1 MGMRVGRVSGPS
13 AAGRVGGLAMV
24 GRAAQ
29 LAELDSALGRVRDG
43 APAAVLIGGEPGIG
57 KTRLVSEFTRS
68 ADARILTG
76 GCLQLGADSLPFAPF
91 TALLRDLN
99 RDLGPDGIAALLSDV
114 PGATTAGLARLLPEL
129 AAPAGTDG
137 DGQSRARLFEQVLT
151 LLEHL
156 ADQSPVI
163 LTIEDAHWAD
173 SASRDLLSFLIRS
186 QQSIDGL
193 LILVT
198 YRSDELHRAH
208 PLRPLLAELD
218 RIPWVRRVEVSPL
231 SLRDTSELI
240 ASITGVPPADR
251 LLDVV
256 YRRSGGNPLFAETLA
271 RSPDLPESLRD
282 LLVAAVRRLPE
293 ASQEIVRVASAGGDW
308 TSHSLLA
315 AVSGLAGAELDK
327 ALRPAVA
334 ANVLRTDGDGYL
346 FRHALIREAVHDELL
361 PGERARLH
369 ARYAEAIA
377 SDPALVPSGR
387 AEAEQAHHWHA
398 AHDLSHA
405 LTSAWRAAAAANAVF
420 AYAEQLVML
429 SRVLEL
435 WLQVP
440 DAADRI
446 QADHLKVLETAVD
459 AANKVGDWER
469 GIAFADAALRE
480 APASAAPVRRAL
492 LLQARAHMRQRLGR
506 SGHFDDLHEA
516 VALIP
521 ANPPTA
527 DRAKALEALAHGYH
541 HKPRGQAR
549 AEFRQM
555 AEEALAIA
563 RQVGDAG
570 TEAAAL
576 TTLTWAVPP
585 SGPGSLEQVRALFA
599 EARERAAAA
608 QDHQQLLYTAI
619 SESDLLE
626 GLGQHE
632 EAAGVAREGLA
643 AARQYGLARTIG
655 ATLAINLAE
664 PLTSLG
670 RWDEASE
677 VIERALQFL
686 PPRMNRVG
694 LLRLA
699 GSIALARGDTVAAA
713 EAVRNINATL
723 EGAVFRDEHHLTLA
737 VLETELRHAQ
747 ARYGVALG
755 VVSGGLEKFDLLPSP
770 RYAWPLL
777 VAGARACTAAGATA
791 AGAEAAALGGRLRA
805 EAAKLDAEG
814 CTQRAHQL
822 TFAALMTTDPQETAG
837 AWAEAIQAWA
847 ATAEPYPL
855 ARVLLDA
862 ATVALNAGDRDRASD
877 SLHRAATLA
886 QNLGARPLTGQI
898 ADLAQRGRIGLG
910 PAPAPGADR
919 LAGLTARELE
929 VLRLVAAGR
938 SNRDIAADLFISPK
952 TASVHVSNILGKL
965 GVASRVEATA
975 AAYRLGFPNI

>member
-1 MGMRVGRVSGPS
+1 
-13 AAGRVGGLAMV
+13 MV
-24 GRAAQ
+24 GRAGQ
-29 LAELDSALGRVRDG
+29 LAELESALGRVCDG
-43 APAAVLIGGEPGIG
+43 APTTVLIGGEAGIG
-57 KTRLVSEFTRS
+57 KTRLVSEFTRC

-76 GCLQLGADSLPFAPF
+76 GCLELGTDGLPFAPF

-99 RDLGPDGIAALLSDV
+99 RHLGPDGIAALL
-114 PGATTAGLARLLPEL
+114 PGIPGGTTAGLARLLPEL
-129 AAPAGTDG
+129 AAPPGTPPGPDG

-156 ADQSPVI
+156 ADQSLVI

-186 QQSIDGL
+186 QQSIGGL
-193 LILVT
+193 LIVVT
-198 YRSDELHRAH
+198 YRSDELHRTH

-240 ASITGVPPADR
+240 ASITGAPPADR

-271 RSPDLPESLRD
+271 CSPDLPESLRD
-282 LLVAAVRRLPE
+282 LLIAGVRRLPE
-293 ASQEIVRVASAGGDW
+293 ESQEIARMASAGGDW
-308 TSHSLLA
+308 TSHRLLA
-315 AVSGLAGAELDK
+315 AVSGLADAELDQ

-361 PGERARLH
+361 PGERVRLH

-387 AEAEQAHHWHA
+387 AEVEQAYHWHA
-398 AHDLSHA
+398 AHDASHA

-440 DAADRI
+440 DAAERI

-459 AANKVGDWER
+459 AADKVGDWER
-469 GIAFADAALRE
+469 GLALAEAALRE
-480 APASAAPVRRAL
+480 APASAEPVRRAL
-492 LLQARAHMRQRLGR
+492 LLQARAHMQHNLGR
-506 SGHFDDLHEA
+506 SGYTDDLHEA

-521 ANPPTA
+521 ADPPTA
-527 DRAKALEALAHGYH
+527 ARAKALEALAHEYH
-541 HKPRGQAR
+541 HRPRGQAR
-549 AEFRQM
+549 AEFRQI

-563 RQVGDAG
+563 RQVGDAA

-576 TTLTWAVPP
+576 CTLTWALPL
-585 SGPGSLEQVRALFA
+585 SGPGNLEQVRALFA
-599 EARERAAAA
+599 EARERAAAVH
-608 QDHQQLLYTAI
+608 DYQQLLKAAI
-619 SESDLLE
+619 FESDLLE
-626 GLGQHE
+626 GLGEHE
-632 EAAGVAREGLA
+632 QAADVAREGLA
-643 AARQYGLARTIG
+643 AARKYGLARTSG

-677 VIERALQFL
+677 VIERALQLL
-686 PPRMNRVG
+686 PPPINRAG
-694 LLRLA
+694 LLRLT
-699 GSIALARGDTVAAA
+699 GDIALAHGDAVAAA
-713 EAVRNINATL
+713 EAIEDLKKVL
-723 EGAVFRDEHHLTLA
+723 EGAAFKDEHHLPLA
-737 VLETELRHAQ
+737 VLETELRDARAQ
-747 ARYGVALG
+747 YDAALS
-755 VVSGGLEKFDLLPSP
+755 VVSGALEKFGLLPSP

-777 VAGARACTAAGATA
+777 VAGARTCTAAGAGA
-791 AGAEAAALGGRLRA
+791 AAVGAGAVALGDRLRT

-814 CTQRAHQL
+814 RTQHAHQL
-822 TFAALMTTDPQETAG
+822 TFAALMTTDPSETADR
-837 AWAEAIQAWA
+837 WAEAIRAWA

-855 ARVLLDA
+855 ARVLLLA
-862 ATVALNAGDRDRASD
+862 ATAALNAGDRDGASD
-877 SLHRAATLA
+877 SLLRAAALA
-886 QNLGARPLTGQI
+886 RDLGARPLTDQI

-910 PAPAPGADR
+910 SALSPAPAPGADR
-919 LAGLTARELE
+919 LAGLTSRELE
-929 VLRLVAAGR
+929 VLRLVATGR

-952 TASVHVSNILGKL
+952 TASIHVPNILGKL
-965 GVASRVEATA
+965 GVASRGEAAA
-975 AAYRLGFPNI
+975 AAYRLGLS